1 MTIFNL
7 ITLFGGLALFLYG
20 MRLMGDGLKKG
31 SSDAFKRA
39 MEKVTNNP
47 LVGFL
52 LGLVVTAVIQSS
64 TATIVLTSGL
74 VGAGVMSLHQSIG
87 VILGANVGT
96 TITGQIIRLLD
107 VNASETSLLNF
118 FKPSTLAPLAAIIG
132 ILFLMAV
139 KTRQSDT
146 IGSIAMGFGILFTGL
161 LSMTA
166 AVSSLSESETFAN
179 MFYQLSG
186 KPVLGFLLG
195 AGVAFLLQSSSA
207 TIGILQAIATTGA
220 LTFSSV
226 YAIIIGVNI
235 GDCVTTA
242 IVCSIG
248 SKADAKRTGVI
259 HILFNIA
266 GSILVIVGL
275 MLLHSFGVLNALWD
289 EALSSGGIANVHT
302 VFRLVSAIVLLPVC
316 GQFEKLSRKLV
327 KDDVRLGENVDHEL
341 SLLDEKF
348 FTSPAIALSGAGEA
362 ITTMARLARSG
373 VMNAMNVLEQY
384 DAHTIEVINENEEHI
399 DKLADH
405 VDNYLIRLSPH
416 MPSGHGS
423 DMLNYYIQ
431 CFGEFERIGDHAVNL
446 TENAQEFLDRSA
458 SLSPTAHQELMVLRE
473 VLGEIL
479 DYTYKA
485 FAATD
490 YEAARHIE
498 PVEEV
503 VDDLVATLRANHIR
517 RVRDGQCTVY
527 AGLTFLDILVNVERI
542 ADQCSNVGVFTLSM
556 FDEHIMNN
564 HHDYIQALHQ
574 GKDPVFNR
582 AYQEAHDKYFGEL
595 KRIERSK

>member
-1 MTIFNL
+1 
-7 ITLFGGLALFLYG
+7 
-20 MRLMGDGLKKG
+20 
-31 SSDAFKRA
+31 
-39 MEKVTNNP
+39 
-47 LVGFL
+47 
-52 LGLVVTAVIQSS
+52 
-64 TATIVLTSGL
+64 
-74 VGAGVMSLHQSIG
+74 
-87 VILGANVGT
+87 
-96 TITGQIIRLLD
+96 
-107 VNASETSLLNF
+107 
-118 FKPSTLAPLAAIIG
+118 
-132 ILFLMAV
+132 
-139 KTRQSDT
+139 
-146 IGSIAMGFGILFTGL
+146 
-161 LSMTA
+161 
-166 AVSSLSESETFAN
+166 
-179 MFYQLSG
+179 
-186 KPVLGFLLG
+186 
-195 AGVAFLLQSSSA
+195 
-207 TIGILQAIATTGA
+207 
-220 LTFSSV
+220 
-226 YAIIIGVNI
+226 
-235 GDCVTTA
+235 
-242 IVCSIG
+242 
-248 SKADAKRTGVI
+248 
-259 HILFNIA
+259 
-266 GSILVIVGL
+266 
-275 MLLHSFGVLNALWD
+275 
-289 EALSSGGIANVHT
+289 
-302 VFRLVSAIVLLPVC
+302 
-316 GQFEKLSRKLV
+316 
-327 KDDVRLGENVDHEL
+327 
-341 SLLDEKF
+341 
-348 FTSPAIALSGAGEA
+348 
-362 ITTMARLARSG
+362 MARLARTG
-373 VMNAMNVLEQY
+373 VMSAMGMLEQY
-384 DAHTIEVINENEEHI
+384 DANTIEVINENEEHI